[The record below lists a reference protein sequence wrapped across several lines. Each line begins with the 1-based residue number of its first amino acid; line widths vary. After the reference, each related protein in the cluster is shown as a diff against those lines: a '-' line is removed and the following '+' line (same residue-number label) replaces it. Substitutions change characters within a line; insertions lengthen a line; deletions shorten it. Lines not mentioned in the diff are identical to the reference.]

1 MTKIKRKINKQSV
14 MQKQQWKYMRRRYPF
29 LVPVR
34 HWYTGM
40 KMTKEE
46 IKNTPPIL
54 SLESRDI
61 PDGWVNRFGHELCEE
76 LRAELI
82 RCGCLN
88 SDFVVMAK
96 EKFGELR
103 LCLAGTPK
111 ECKADDIIDKYS
123 EISRH
128 VCARCGKMDTPM
140 INYGGWYIPYCKECY
155 EYNQSFKDGWSMSDI
170 TYEESVISVKDEMTP
185 RKLTWIM
192 ADDKQQEIDI
202 SDTVDKLRE
211 KHINK
216 YTDILPHYRKG
227 DK

>member
-1 MTKIKRKINKQSV
+1 MTKTKRKINKQSV

-40 KMTKEE
+40 KMTKKE

-88 SDFVVMAK
+88 SAFVVMAK

-140 INYGGWYIPYCKECY
+140 INYGGWYIPTVK
-155 EYNQSFKDGWSMSDI
+155 NVMNI
-170 TYEESVISVKDEMTP
+170 ISHLK
-185 RKLTWIM
+185 
-192 ADDKQQEIDI
+192 
-202 SDTVDKLRE
+202 TV
-211 KHINK
+211 
-216 YTDILPHYRKG
+216 G
-227 DK
+227 Q

>member
-1 MTKIKRKINKQSV
+1 MTKTKRKINKQSV

-88 SDFVVMAK
+88 SAFVVMAK

-140 INYGGWYIPYCKECY
+140 INYG
-155 EYNQSFKDGWSMSDI
+155 GWSMSDI

>member
-1 MTKIKRKINKQSV
+1 MTKK
-14 MQKQQWKYMRRRYPF
+14 
-29 LVPVR
+29 
-34 HWYTGM
+34 
-40 KMTKEE
+40 E

-88 SDFVVMAK
+88 SAFVVMAK

>member
-1 MTKIKRKINKQSV
+1 

-88 SDFVVMAK
+88 SAFVVMAK

-111 ECKADDIIDKYS
+111 ECKADDIIDYYC
-123 EISRH
+123 EIS
-128 VCARCGKMDTPM
+128 
-140 INYGGWYIPYCKECY
+140 
-155 EYNQSFKDGWSMSDI
+155 
-170 TYEESVISVKDEMTP
+170 
-185 RKLTWIM
+185 
-192 ADDKQQEIDI
+192 
-202 SDTVDKLRE
+202 
-211 KHINK
+211 
-216 YTDILPHYRKG
+216 
-227 DK
+227 